1 MNLLCTGGA
10 RSVEHRME
18 SNARRFASRVTRL
31 FLMILLAIVTGASV
45 RAAAVSSAFD
55 DASKLYEQG
64 RFADAATAFERI
76 LQTGQASAALYF
88 NLGNAW
94 FKSGQLGRAISYY
107 RLAEQLAP
115 RDPDIRA
122 NLQFARNNVS
132 GGATRP
138 ADRWRRWTGRLTL
151 NEWTALATGALW
163 LWFVLLALGRL
174 RPALRKSLRGYTA
187 TAGAVTGLLAVGLAM
202 AGYDRLVVRRAIVI
216 NRESVVRY
224 GPLEESQSFYTARDG
239 AELTVGDQQNGWI
252 EVTDA
257 AGRKGW
263 LRRDQVLLFPP
274 APRPHG

>member
-1 MNLLCTGGA
+1 
-10 RSVEHRME
+10 ME
-18 SNARRFASRVTRL
+18 SNAGRFASRTTSL
-31 FLMILLAIVTGASV
+31 FLMLLLAIVTGASA
-45 RAAAVSSAFD
+45 RAAAGSSAFD
-55 DASKLYEQG
+55 DANKLYEQG
-64 RFADAATAFERI
+64 RFADAAAAYEKI
-76 LQTGQASAALYF
+76 LQTGQASAAVYF

-122 NLQFARNNVS
+122 NLQFARNNVN

-151 NEWTALATGALW
+151 NEWTTLAAGALW
-163 LWFVLLALGRL
+163 FWFVLLALGRM
-174 RPALRKSLRGYTA
+174 RPALRKLLRGYTA
-187 TAGAVTGLLAVGLAM
+187 TAGFVTGLMAVGLGLT
-202 AGYDRLVVRRAIVI
+202 GYDRLVVRRAIVV

-224 GPLEESQSFYTARDG
+224 GPFEESDSYYTARDG
-239 AELTVGDQQNGWI
+239 VELVVGDQRNDWI
-252 EVTDA
+252 EVTNA

-274 APRPHG
+274 ARSPHS

>member
-1 MNLLCTGGA
+1 
-10 RSVEHRME
+10 ME
-18 SNARRFASRVTRL
+18 VNAIRFASRATRL
-31 FLMILLAIVTGASV
+31 LLMLLLAIVTGASA
-45 RAAAVSSAFD
+45 RAATVSSAFD
-55 DASKLYEQG
+55 DANKLYEQG
-64 RFADAATAFERI
+64 RFADAAAAYEKI
-76 LQTGQASAALYF
+76 LQTGQTSAAVYF

-94 FKSGQLGRAISYY
+94 FKSGQLGRAILNY

-122 NLQFARNNVS
+122 NLHFARNNVS

-163 LWFVLLALGRL
+163 VWFVLLALGHL

-187 TAGAVTGLLAVGLAM
+187 TAGAATGLLAVGLAL
-202 AGYDRLVVRRAIVI
+202 AGYDRLVVRRAIVVT
-216 NRESVVRY
+216 RESVVRY
-224 GPLEESQSFYTARDG
+224 GPLEESQSSYTARDG
-239 AELTVGDQQNGWI
+239 AELTVGDQKNGWI

-263 LRRDQVLLFPP
+263 LRRDQVRLFPP
-274 APRPHG
+274 ARSPHG